1 MLTAWHD
8 VRIYTMTGYPAGA
21 SGLDSVA
28 ADSNR
33 NRFNSR
39 LEAAST
45 GHFINL
51 DRPDKRLKKPTEPEM
66 SPVY

>member
-1 MLTAWHD
+1 
-8 VRIYTMTGYPAGA
+8 MTGYPAG
-21 SGLDSVA
+21 SSVLDNVA
-28 ADSNR
+28 AESNC

-39 LEAAST
+39 LEAVPT

-51 DRPDKRLKKPTEPEM
+51 DLPDKRLNKTTEPEM